1 MLANE
6 TDRRVHTVMPRIQ
19 IYDAVNT
26 QYSIDSMDW
35 ETIERW
41 VKEWVP
47 RLRSG
52 DIALRMTVWPLFAP
66 DGKGP
71 MIADWV
77 TDSRVLGEYFNVSN
91 DPETVMSQIHLRRR
105 ELQDKIDAFPR
116 RLADAEPDARRAAD
130 QETGKTT

>member
-19 IYDAVNT
+19 IYDAMNT
-26 QYSIDSMDW
+26 HYAIDSMDW

-41 VKEWVP
+41 IKEWVP

-52 DIALRMTVWPLFAP
+52 DIALRMTLWPLFAP
-66 DGKGP
+66 EGRGREA
-71 MIADWV
+71 ADWV

-91 DPETVMSQIHLRRR
+91 DPETVMSQIHLKRR
-105 ELQDKIDAFPR
+105 ELQDQINEFPR

-130 QETGKTT
+130 QDTGKGK